1 MCKISINNMIWL
13 ALMSVVQ
20 NKHLLMLESGRYAV
34 RHSKRL
40 CSSCQKLYHTVF
52 FSFFFLLLPV
62 LKATRFSGNFK
73 ANNGYFLA
81 NFR

>member
-52 FSFFFLLLPV
+52 FSFFFFT
-62 LKATRFSGNFK
+62 ATCFESDPIFGQFQSQ
-73 ANNGYFLA
+73 
-81 NFR
+81 